1 VLIENLR
8 VGRIAIHEVFQRED
22 DRKAVLPVY
31 ADQLEIWPDKAITA
45 FKARITEALSA
56 QAKSIELQIVQC
68 DENSHVATAKDLISA
83 ADDKFLTL
91 SRKTTDRLVGA
102 QLHRNIPGGIL
113 IVFDGT
119 VGAEGHPFLGTIKAE
134 TQPGFRRHADEKKRL
149 ITEFLSDV
157 FLTPATRLYKI
168 AMFVCQGNSLK
179 LPNGW
184 RAFVFDSNISPTH
197 RETAAQYFYEAFLGC
212 VLPED
217 GAYETSRFFDL
228 TKEFVRNT
236 GLSGPIKRKMVDAL
250 ITFVQAETAK
260 TFTAHEFGEK
270 YLPIDLRDPFNSFVE
285 AKQFPMRAVVRDISQ
300 MGPKLKR
307 RRFRFGAD
315 IELSTTPEAL
325 NSKTVILKTGRAGDF
340 GGEGTEPWT
349 QITIKK
355 PMTDER

>member
-134 TQPGFRRHADEKKRL
+134 TQPGFRRHADEKK
-149 ITEFLSDV
+149 
-157 FLTPATRLYKI
+157 
-168 AMFVCQGNSLK
+168 
-179 LPNGW
+179 
-184 RAFVFDSNISPTH
+184 DS
-197 RETAAQYFYEAFLGC
+197 
-212 VLPED
+212 
-217 GAYETSRFFDL
+217 
-228 TKEFVRNT
+228 
-236 GLSGPIKRKMVDAL
+236 
-250 ITFVQAETAK
+250 
-260 TFTAHEFGEK
+260 
-270 YLPIDLRDPFNSFVE
+270 
-285 AKQFPMRAVVRDISQ
+285 
-300 MGPKLKR
+300 
-307 RRFRFGAD
+307 
-315 IELSTTPEAL
+315 
-325 NSKTVILKTGRAGDF
+325 
-340 GGEGTEPWT
+340 
-349 QITIKK
+349 
-355 PMTDER
+355 